1 MPCYHWERLPAVE
14 VASSLHHRD
23 GALID
28 DVGVLQCGAS
38 GDERFFTIL
47 ASEICRKISEFEG
60 KPLLGLSILICF
72 PPDVLLSWKAG
83 LTS

>member
-1 MPCYHWERLPAVE
+1 MFGWDGKIF
-14 VASSLHHRD
+14 ASTGIIQL
-23 GALID
+23 D

-60 KPLLGLSILICF
+60 KPLLGLM
-72 PPDVLLSWKAG
+72 LLSWKAG
-83 LTS
+83 LNKHAYISEGLVVVGRTTSKS

>member
-1 MPCYHWERLPAVE
+1 M
-14 VASSLHHRD
+14 VASTGILQ
-23 GALID
+23 LD

-60 KPLLGLSILICF
+60 KPLLGLKILICF
-72 PPDVLLSWKAG
+72 APDMTLSLSWKAC
-83 LTS
+83 LKQKCLFVLF